1 MSGKRWIAA
10 FVCALT
16 NGCATIVTDA
26 GQSLRVE
33 TFSGQ
38 GEEVKG
44 ALCRLENDN
53 GQFSVVTPGAV
64 TVRKSSDDLLIV
76 CTEASQTDAKAVV
89 RSRVGVGIFGNIIF
103 GGGVGAIIDHA
114 KGSAYNYPTWLQLVF
129 GRLLS
134 FDRQDFEEG
143 KPTPAF
149 ELKDGKRE
157 AYTRPVFVSGDVGT
171 APPMQ

>member
-1 MSGKRWIAA
+1 M
-10 FVCALT
+10 
-16 NGCATIVTDA
+16 
-26 GQSLRVE
+26 
-33 TFSGQ
+33 
-38 GEEVKG
+38 
-44 ALCRLENDN
+44 
-53 GQFSVVTPGAV
+53 
-64 TVRKSSDDLLIV
+64 
-76 CTEASQTDAKAVV
+76 V

-114 KGSAYNYPTWLQLVF
+114 KGSAYNDPTWLQLVF

-157 AYTRPVFVSGDVGT
+157 AYARPVFVSGDVGT